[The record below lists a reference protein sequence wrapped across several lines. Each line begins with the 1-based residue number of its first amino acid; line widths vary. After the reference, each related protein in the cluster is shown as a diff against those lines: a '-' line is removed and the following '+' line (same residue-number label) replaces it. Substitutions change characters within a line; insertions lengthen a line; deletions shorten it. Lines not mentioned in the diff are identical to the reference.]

1 MKRSFILNPIQKFLY
16 NRQRHNTIHER
27 HKLESNIQTKNSF
40 RNFLTIDDDF
50 TIFNVDPF
58 KDPYLCN
65 AWVNIAV
72 NILIRNLA
80 RADFILEREGVELHS
95 GPLYELFHRPNEHL
109 SRYDL
114 WKETAAWWFIEGE
127 AFWWFGPD
135 YSGGLPKQLYILNP
149 RKLQLEGEGLDVQRD
164 FLNKNRRW
172 FYHAGTELVPIF
184 SDELIHFKDWNPWN
198 PLRGVN
204 PLVSLFL
211 ELEQDYFANK
221 ANSTLLKN
229 NAIPQGLLKTDQT
242 LRPEEADAIER
253 RWESKYGQVKAG
265 RKIAVL
271 GKGTSFEAL
280 SFNPDVVKLFELKRW
295 NLYTILAKF
304 GIPPRVANISD
315 RSTALSG
322 KDTKEQHSA
331 FWQYTLIPLLRQFEQ
346 ILEAQ
351 FFMRF
356 NLKESG
362 SFDLWDIP
370 ELAENEDSQSKRD
383 IAEINA
389 GIKTIND
396 VLRERGK
403 EPKPWGDIWYRPKNL
418 VPDNNNGDANEE

>member
-1 MKRSFILNPIQKFLY
+1 MNPFRIFTPGYWRTSKSLWRQFSKNNTEVKNVTQNSLTGRGNFNNLY
-16 NRQRHNTIHER
+16 T
-27 HKLESNIQTKNSF
+27 
-40 RNFLTIDDDF
+40 
-50 TIFNVDPF
+50 V
-58 KDPYLCN
+58 PYNDNYLFN
-65 AWVNIAV
+65 AWVNIAI

-80 RADFILEREGVELHS
+80 RADFVIEKEGEEVKH
-95 GPLYELFHRPNEHL
+95 GPLFDLFHRPNENL
-109 SRYDL
+109 SRFDL
-114 WKETAAWWFIEGE
+114 WKETAGWWYLEGE

-135 YSGGLPKQLYILNP
+135 YSGGIPKQLYALNP
-149 RKLQLEGEGLDVQRD
+149 RQLHLEVEGMGYGADL
-164 FLNKNRRW
+164 KNNQKRRW
-172 FYHAGTELVPIF
+172 FYNAGAELVPIL
-184 SDELIHFKDWNPWN
+184 SDELIHFRDWNPWN

-204 PLVSLFL
+204 PLVSLAL
-211 ELEQDYFANK
+211 ELEQDYYANR

-229 NAIPQGLLKTDQT
+229 NAIPQGLLKTEQT

-280 SFNPDVVKLFELKRW
+280 SFDPNVVKLFDLKRW

-331 FWQYTLIPLLRQFEQ
+331 FWQYTLIPILRQFEQ
-346 ILEAQ
+346 ILESQ

-356 NLKESG
+356 NLKEVG
-362 SFDLWDIP
+362 RFDLWDIP
-370 ELAENEDSQSKRD
+370 ELQGNEDAQSKRD

-403 EPKPWGDIWYRPKNL
+403 EPKPWGDVWHKPKNL
-418 VPDNNNGDANEE
+418 ANGDDSGKDKDGD

>member
-1 MKRSFILNPIQKFLY
+1 MKRSFMLNPFKIFARNKQKHLSGGKIKA
-16 NRQRHNTIHER
+16 NNTF
-27 HKLESNIQTKNSF
+27 QNS
-40 RNFLTIDDDF
+40 LTLDDDF
-50 TIFNVDPF
+50 SILYVDPF
-58 KDPYLCN
+58 NNPYLSN

-72 NILIRNLA
+72 NILIRNVA
-80 RADFILEREGVELHS
+80 RADFILEKDGVEVKS
-95 GPLYELFHRPNEHL
+95 GSLFDLFHRPNEHL
-109 SRYDL
+109 SRYDM
-114 WKETAAWWFIEGE
+114 WKETAAWWFTEGE
-127 AFWWFGPD
+127 AFWWYGPD
-135 YSGGLPKQLYILNP
+135 YGGGLPKQLHILNP
-149 RKLQLEGEGLDVQRD
+149 RKLQLEGEGLDVQQK
-164 FLNKNRRW
+164 FTNKNRRW
-172 FYHAGTELVPIF
+172 FYNAGTELVPIF

-204 PLVSLFL
+204 PLVSLAL

-253 RWESKYGQVKAG
+253 RWESKYGQVRAG

-280 SFNPDVVKLFELKRW
+280 SFNPDVIKLFELKRW

-315 RSTALSG
+315 KSTALSG

-346 ILEAQ
+346 ILESN

-356 NLKESG
+356 NLKEIG
-362 SFDLWDIP
+362 RFDLFDIP
-370 ELAENEDSQSKRD
+370 ELQDNEDAQSKRD

-396 VLRERGK
+396 VLKERGK
-403 EPKPWGDIWYRPKNL
+403 EPKPWGDVWYRPKS
-418 VPDNNNGDANEE
+418 VIATNGKAEAE

>member
-1 MKRSFILNPIQKFLY
+1 MNIFQKIAY
-16 NRQRHNTIHER
+16 NLRRRNNSQERQGER
-27 HKLESNIQTKNSF
+27 HLSEKNTKGIIDTPLFAINEE
-40 RNFLTIDDDF
+40 NFNYWFPDNNNADY
-50 TIFNVDPF
+50 
-58 KDPYLCN
+58 YLIN

-72 NILIRNLA
+72 NILTRNLA
-80 RADFILEREGVELHS
+80 RAEFVIEKEGEELRHGS
-95 GPLYELFHRPNEHL
+95 LYDLFHKPNCTL

-114 WKETAAWWFIEGE
+114 WKETSAWWHIEGE

-135 YSGGLPKQLYILNP
+135 YSGGIPKEIYVLNP
-149 RKLQLEGEGLDVQRD
+149 RKLQLEVTGLGIYNEISH
-164 FLNKNRRW
+164 NKRRW
-172 FYHAGTELVPIF
+172 FYNAGAEIVPIL
-184 SDELIHFKDWNPWN
+184 SDEIIHFKDWNPWN

-204 PLVSLFL
+204 PFVSLAL
-211 ELEQDYFANK
+211 ELEQDFFANK

-271 GKGTSFEAL
+271 GKGTSFEPL
-280 SFNPDVVKLFELKRW
+280 SFNPEVVKLFELKRW
-295 NLYTILAKF
+295 NLYTILARY

-315 RSTALSG
+315 KSSSLSG

-331 FWQYTLIPLLRQFEQ
+331 FWKFTLIPILRQFEQ
-346 ILEAQ
+346 ILESQ

-356 NLKESG
+356 GLKELG
-362 SFDLWDIP
+362 KFDLWDVP
-370 ELAENEDSQSKRD
+370 ELQDSEDAQSSRD

-389 GIKTIND
+389 GLKTIND
-396 VLRERGK
+396 VLKERGK
-403 EPKPWGDIWYRPKNL
+403 EPKPWGDVWYRPKHL
-418 VPDNNNGDANEE
+418 IPTGKDGAVQGE

>member
-1 MKRSFILNPIQKFLY
+1 VNIIKRLLPSNRRQKTSQQGNNGALDVINSDSFLP
-16 NRQRHNTIHER
+16 
-27 HKLESNIQTKNSF
+27 
-40 RNFLTIDDDF
+40 IDDCF
-50 TIFNVDPF
+50 SRLYIASSI
-58 KDPYLCN
+58 DPYLGN
-65 AWVNIAV
+65 AWVNIAI

-80 RADFILEREGVELHS
+80 RADFVLEKDGVELKS
-95 GPLYELFHRPNEHL
+95 GSLFSLFHRPNEHL
-109 SRYDL
+109 SRYDM
-114 WKETAAWWFIEGE
+114 WKETAAWWFTEGE
-127 AFWWFGPD
+127 AFWWFGPE
-135 YSGGLPKQLYILNP
+135 YSGGLPKQIYILDP
-149 RKLQLEGEGLDVQRD
+149 RKIQLEGEGLDVQ
-164 FLNKNRRW
+164 NNYVKKNRRW
-172 FYHAGTELVPIF
+172 FYSVGSELVPIL
-184 SDELIHFKDWNPWN
+184 SDEIIHFKDWNPWN

-204 PLVSLFL
+204 PLVSLTL
-211 ELEQDYFANK
+211 ELEQDYYANK
-221 ANSTLLKN
+221 GNTTLLKH

-242 LRPEEADAIER
+242 LRPEEADAIEK

-315 RSTALSG
+315 KSTALSG

-346 ILEAQ
+346 ILESQ

-356 NLKESG
+356 NLQETG
-362 SFDLWDIP
+362 RFDLYDIP
-370 ELAENEDSQSKRD
+370 ELQESEDSQSKRD

-389 GIKTIND
+389 GLKTIND
-396 VLRERGK
+396 VLKERGK
-403 EPKPWGDIWYRPKNL
+403 EPKPWGDVWYRPKNL
-418 VPDNNNGDANEE
+418 SPVYEGKDKN

>member
-1 MKRSFILNPIQKFLY
+1 MNPFALFAPNK
-16 NRQRHNTIHER
+16 QRHNDSRKGQPSE
-27 HKLESNIQTKNSF
+27 KNSGGKNSF
-40 RNFLTIDDDF
+40 RNYLSNDDDLH
-50 TIFNVDPF
+50 ILYREGNVDP
-58 KDPYLCN
+58 YLYS
-65 AWVNIAV
+65 AWINIAV

-80 RADFILEREGVELHS
+80 RADFVLERDGVEITG
-95 GPLYELFHRPNEHL
+95 GPLYSLFHRPNEHL

-114 WKETAAWWFIEGE
+114 WKETAAWWLLEGE

-149 RKLQLEGEGLDVQRD
+149 RNLYAEITGGGGVYDEFMNVR
-164 FLNKNRRW
+164 RRW
-172 FYHAGTELVPIF
+172 FYQSGAERIPIF
-184 SDELIHFKDWNPWN
+184 SDELIHFRDWNPWN

-204 PLVSLFL
+204 PLAALSL

-242 LRPEEADAIER
+242 LRPEEADALER

-315 RSTALSG
+315 KSTALSG

-346 ILEAQ
+346 ILESS

-356 NLKESG
+356 NLRESG
-362 SFDLWDIP
+362 RFDLWDIP

-383 IAEINA
+383 IAEITA

-396 VLRERGK
+396 VLKERGK
-403 EPKPWGDIWYRPKNL
+403 EPKPWGDVWHKPKNL
-418 VPDNNNGDANEE
+418 ISTCDCKPDGNAGE

>member
-1 MKRSFILNPIQKFLY
+1 MNPFKIFTPNNKRQNSS
-16 NRQRHNTIHER
+16 HER
-27 HKLESNIQTKNSF
+27 QFTKKNGKRKNSF
-40 RNFLTIDDDF
+40 QNSLNFDDNFSNIYNIDPSNTDS
-50 TIFNVDPF
+50 
-58 KDPYLCN
+58 YLCN
-65 AWVNIAV
+65 AWVNIAI

-80 RADFILEREGVELHS
+80 RADFVLEREGEEFKNGH
-95 GPLYELFHRPNEHL
+95 LYDLFHRPNRNL

-114 WKETAAWWFIEGE
+114 WKETAAWWHLEGE

-135 YSGGLPKQLYILNP
+135 YSGGIPKEIYILNP
-149 RKLQLEGEGLDVQRD
+149 RKLYLEVTGGGGVYDELMNRS
-164 FLNKNRRW
+164 RRW
-172 FYHAGTELVPIF
+172 FYQCGYEQIPIF

-198 PLRGVN
+198 PVRGVN
-204 PLVSLFL
+204 PLVSLVL
-211 ELEQDYFANK
+211 ELEQDYYANK

-295 NLYTILAKF
+295 NLYTILAKY

-315 RSTALSG
+315 KSTALSG

-331 FWQYTLIPLLRQFEQ
+331 FWQYTLIPILRQFEE
-346 ILEAQ
+346 ILENQ

-356 NLKESG
+356 GLKETG
-362 SFDLWDIP
+362 RFDLWDIP
-370 ELAENEDSQSKRD
+370 ELQENEDAQSSRD

-389 GIKTIND
+389 GLKTIND
-396 VLRERGK
+396 VLKERGK
-403 EPKPWGDIWYRPKNL
+403 EPKPWGDVWYRPRNYIPTSK
-418 VPDNNNGDANEE
+418 GDE